1 MTGTKNLH
9 LAFRP
14 SQDAASSEYLEHSRG
29 LRCSTDTVL
38 ADALRAQY
46 PDLHLTLNPRGT
58 CDLLAFAGAGHA
70 RCTPVDETSSSL
82 PASSSSAGAP
92 RGGRGSGGGG
102 GGGGAPSISSSSSVK
117 WRTWLPSARRL
128 DSGGAGALVDV
139 VRFEKYLYEFRGQE
153 HIVYVVTG
161 QEDGFMLLVLH
172 GILSATPAAADELVT
187 AASRWGVELHQQIWV
202 FDQGWWQKSGE
213 LWQSVQKAQWED
225 VILEEG
231 KKRAIIGD
239 VDKFFDSR
247 ATYERLRVP
256 WKRGVIF
263 HGPPGNGK
271 TISIKA
277 TMHSLFKREDPVPTL
292 YVRTLA
298 NFSGPQYALSQIF
311 TKARQAA
318 PCYLVF
324 EDLDSIVS
332 DNVRSYFLNE
342 VDGLNS
348 NDGIYMIGSTN
359 HLDQLDPGIAKR
371 PSRFDRKIYFPE
383 PNMDQRIQYC
393 HYWQGKL
400 ADNPEIEFPDKL
412 CTAIAKITDKFSFA
426 YMQEA
431 FVAALLAIAAGEDEE
446 DAEKLDMQRPGED
459 AWHPRPWQY
468 GEGAQQ
474 HEKAAMQCSLQQH
487 GGDETEAAPQ
497 PQLVQDAEGSELQ
510 QQRVPEA
517 SQITSPLSMA
527 EDDLVDCSVS
537 TVSEKGNDENL
548 DDLVLWREIQKQIKI
563 LREEMESEKERVT
576 KQQVTAER
584 AEMGIKRAAVREL
597 QHGRYGEDI

>member
-1 MTGTKNLH
+1 MTGTKNVH

-14 SQDAASSEYLEHSRG
+14 ARDAASTEYLEHSRG

-46 PDLHLTLNPRGT
+46 PELHLTLTPRGT

-70 RCTPVDETSSSL
+70 RCTPVDESSSSL
-82 PASSSSAGAP
+82 PASSSSSSSGAA
-92 RGGRGSGGGG
+92 RGGEGGGG
-102 GGGGAPSISSSSSVK
+102 GSVK
-117 WRTWLPSARRL
+117 WRMWFPAARRL
-128 DSGGAGALVDV
+128 DGGAGGALVDV

-153 HIVYVVTG
+153 HIVYVATG
-161 QEDGFMLLVLH
+161 QEDGLILMVWH
-172 GILSATPAAADELVT
+172 GILSATPMAADELVT

-213 LWQSVQKAQWED
+213 LWQSVQKAEWED
-225 VILEEG
+225 VILDEG
-231 KKRAIIGD
+231 KKKAIIGD

-247 ATYERLRVP
+247 GTYERLKVP

-277 TMHSLFKREDPVPTL
+277 TMHSLFEREDPVPTL

-298 NFSGPQYALSQIF
+298 SFSGPQWSLSQIF
-311 TKARQAA
+311 TKARQTA

-332 DNVRSYFLNE
+332 DDVRSYFLNE

-400 ADNPEIEFPDKL
+400 ADNPEVEFPDKL
-412 CTAIAKITDKFSFA
+412 CTAIARITDKFSFA

-431 FVAALLAIAAGEDEE
+431 FVAALLAIAAREDEE
-446 DAEKLDMQRPGED
+446 DAEKSDMQQLGED
-459 AWHPRPWQY
+459 AWHPGPRQY
-468 GEGAQQ
+468 GEDAKRHQ
-474 HEKAAMQCSLQQH
+474 EAATQCSLQQH
-487 GGDETEAAPQ
+487 GGDETEAALQ
-497 PQLVQDAEGSELQ
+497 QQLVQDAEGSELQ
-510 QQRVPEA
+510 QQRGPEA
-517 SQITSPLSMA
+517 PPTTSDSSTT
-527 EDDLVDCSVS
+527 EDDLVDFSVI
-537 TVSEKGNDENL
+537 TVSEKGDDKNL

-563 LREEMESEKERVT
+563 LREEMDSEKERIT
-576 KQQVTAER
+576 KQQVAAER

-597 QHGRYGEDI
+597 QHGRYGEHI